1 MTEQITIIIL
11 HQMQQ
16 KERGKDQQESAQKS
30 EILLDYG
37 LPAES
42 HTPTNQSEMDAQI
55 TARKIILCC
64 CRKLVFCL
72 PLRQELSL
80 RFFGLLH

>member
-16 KERGKDQQESAQKS
+16 KDQQESAQKS

-55 TARKIILCC
+55 TARKIILFY
-64 CRKLVFCL
+64 VAA
-72 PLRQELSL
+72 
-80 RFFGLLH
+80 GN

>member
-1 MTEQITIIIL
+1 
-11 HQMQQ
+11 MQQ

-42 HTPTNQSEMDAQI
+42 HTPNNQSEMDAQI
-55 TARKIILCC
+55 TARKIILFY
-64 CRKLVFCL
+64 VAA
-72 PLRQELSL
+72 
-80 RFFGLLH
+80 GN

>member
-16 KERGKDQQESAQKS
+16 KDQQESAQKS

-42 HTPTNQSEMDAQI
+42 HTNQSEMDAQI
-55 TARKIILCC
+55 TTRKIILFY
-64 CRKLVFCL
+64 VAA
-72 PLRQELSL
+72 
-80 RFFGLLH
+80 GN